1 MALGHSPKIVTNG
14 LVFYFDQNNVQKSW
28 KGAPATNLW
37 TVTDLNNWSKSAV
50 VSTLQT
56 LTPFNT
62 PAYSITDDNTSN
74 YESISRSVTIA
85 ADSSSYTVSC
95 MIRKT
100 SGGTSARLGFNISFT
115 GGTAIYFNPRFNSD
129 TGVATYGT
137 VIDYGDWWYWY
148 FTGTNNSTNTTFGC
162 SFYPATG
169 VHNGNDDSTA
179 TGTAIVGA
187 FMLVA
192 GSTAVRFAEGTRSN
206 TQALLDLT
214 GRNTIT
220 ATSLTY
226 ASNNTFSFDG
236 TDDNTTVNLTGISN
250 FNGLTVSS
258 WFYSNVSTNT
268 CLINSDPF
276 IMHFR
281 GAGFYL
287 RSSDGV
293 TDSGYLAWQTA
304 PSGNVWN
311 MLTGTWDGTTMK
323 LYVNG
328 VKQANELGYTGG
340 STGLLRNNGNVTVG
354 GYFNVSQ
361 PWTNGIIS
369 TASIYN
375 RALSAEEVAQNFN
388 ALRGRYGI

>member
-1 MALGHSPKIVTNG
+1 MV
-14 LVFYFDQNNVQKSW
+14 
-28 KGAPATNLW
+28 
-37 TVTDLNNWSKSAV
+37 
-50 VSTLQT
+50 
-56 LTPFNT
+56 
-62 PAYSITDDNTSN
+62 
-74 YESISRSVTIA
+74 
-85 ADSSSYTVSC
+85 
-95 MIRKT
+95 RKT
-100 SGGTSARLGFNISFT
+100 LGGTSARLGFNISFT

-214 GRNTIT
+214 GQNTIT

-236 TDDNTTVNLTGISN
+236 ANNFISTSRIVGTGTATSSVSWCIWTKPNTTNGNIMAMSDVIPISN
-250 FNGLTVSS
+250 WNMPPIVADGGK
-258 WFYSNVSTNT
+258 
-268 CLINSDPF
+268 
-276 IMHFR
+276 FR
-281 GAGFYL
+281 GKIWNNDLLY
-287 RSSDGV
+287 SDNFV
-293 TDSGYLAWQTA
+293 I
-304 PSGNVWN
+304 
-311 MLTGTWDGTTMK
+311 GTWYYVCLVFYYDATVGNRYQR

-328 VKQANELGYTGG
+328 RQVAEQTGITYSSSGANNYLFFGQANPGAENKGFYAGEIG
-340 STGLLRNNGNVTVG
+340 VVQ
-354 GYFNVSQ
+354 V
-361 PWTNGIIS
+361 
-369 TASIYN
+369 YN
-375 RALSAEEVAQNFN
+375 RALSAPEIQQNFN
-388 ALRGRYGI
+388 AMRGRYGI